1 MRKIKFI
8 EQKGQKGTAL
18 LYSVLLI
25 SALMLIAEIAFSY
38 IVFSRRSRT
47 IGYYSQV
54 NYWLA
59 LGGIESALMKIHN
72 YKPSG
77 SADTA
82 WQLWPDDSL
91 IESEKFKQIVLD
103 SSSSRSRYRAE
114 GNIDQRNF
122 INRVSLTYMSTK
134 LPKSFK
140 IKRDESLVFDVSDF
154 RGELKV
160 IFYAQGNTAE
170 ELSKNVIWFRAENK
184 NDSSEFFEAIG
195 EFKPQVGTQVSQG
208 TQGTMIFHKR
218 DSSTQSNQNQLN
230 LPSNNIS
237 CNSNQNKYI
246 CSFSVSGFDTFRFL
260 KIKVFQGQAELEF
273 KRSQNSRLGL
283 PESIIHSIG
292 FYRGE
297 SKNIY
302 VRFPNQLQSIPDVLD
317 YSIYQADF

>member
-1 MRKIKFI
+1 
-8 EQKGQKGTAL
+8 
-18 LYSVLLI
+18 VLLI

-82 WQLWPDDSL
+82 WQLWPADSL

-103 SSSSRSRYRAE
+103 SSSSRYRAE

-122 INRVSLTYMSTK
+122 INQVSLTYMSTK

-170 ELSKNVIWFRAENK
+170 ELSKNVIWFRAESKSK
-184 NDSSEFFEAIG
+184 NDSSQIFEAIG
-195 EFKPQVGTQVSQG
+195 EFKLKPRVGTQVS
-208 TQGTMIFHKR
+208 QGTMIFHKR
-218 DSSTQSNQNQLN
+218 DSSAQLN

-237 CNSNQNKYI
+237 CNSDQSKCI

-317 YSIYQADF
+317 YSIYQANF